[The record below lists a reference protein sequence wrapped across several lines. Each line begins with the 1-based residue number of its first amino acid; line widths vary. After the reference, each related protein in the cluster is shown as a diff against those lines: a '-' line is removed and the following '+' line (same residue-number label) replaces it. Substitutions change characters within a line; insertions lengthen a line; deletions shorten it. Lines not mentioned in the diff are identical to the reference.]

1 MTTQETIDLSELQQF
16 KEQFGLIDEKLE
28 KQRIINDEILHS
40 SMERRLSHIGRWYR
54 RRFRALFCIPIIFLA
69 LYPHY
74 GYMGW
79 RYWGFLWYMV
89 GTAALEFYLY
99 RRSYRALDIKNLP
112 SMTMSQ
118 AAENI
123 ARHKHLVE
131 SGNRILLLPTIVL
144 VAWTIF
150 VSGGSE
156 NRFSIMA
163 VTFVA
168 MCIGIVFGLYQQRA
182 NRKRLD
188 DVLEQIRKLRG

>member
-1 MTTQETIDLSELQQF
+1 
-16 KEQFGLIDEKLE
+16 
-28 KQRIINDEILHS
+28 
-40 SMERRLSHIGRWYR
+40 
-54 RRFRALFCIPIIFLA
+54 
-69 LYPHY
+69 
-74 GYMGW
+74 
-79 RYWGFLWYMV
+79 
-89 GTAALEFYLY
+89 
-99 RRSYRALDIKNLP
+99 
-112 SMTMSQ
+112 MTMSQ

-131 SGNRILLLPTIVL
+131 SANKILLLPTIIL

-156 NRFSIMA
+156 SRLSIIA

>member
-1 MTTQETIDLSELQQF
+1 MTQETIDLSELQHF
-16 KEQFGLIDEKLE
+16 KEQFRLIDEKLE
-28 KQRIINDEILHS
+28 KQRIINEDILRS
-40 SMERRLSHIGRWYR
+40 SMEKKLSHIDSWYR
-54 RRFRALFCIPIIFLA
+54 HRFRILCCIPVIFLVM
-69 LYPHY
+69 YPHY

-99 RRSYRALDIKNLP
+99 RKSYRALDIKNLP

-131 SGNRILLLPTIVL
+131 SANKILLLPTIVL

-156 NRFSIMA
+156 SRLSIMV

>member
-1 MTTQETIDLSELQQF
+1 
-16 KEQFGLIDEKLE
+16 
-28 KQRIINDEILHS
+28 
-40 SMERRLSHIGRWYR
+40 
-54 RRFRALFCIPIIFLA
+54 
-69 LYPHY
+69 
-74 GYMGW
+74 
-79 RYWGFLWYMV
+79 
-89 GTAALEFYLY
+89 
-99 RRSYRALDIKNLP
+99 
-112 SMTMSQ
+112 MSQ

-131 SGNRILLLPTIVL
+131 SGNRILLLPMIVL

-156 NRFSIMA
+156 SRLAIMA